1 MADQDSWFISG
12 ICELL
17 MKGIT
22 PTVFMRTSLD
32 IKSIKSVIRDFW
44 SGLYRRWYV
53 LAHDG
58 IMVAAA
64 WFIAYWFRS
73 NLHPIPEIFLH
84 QAVALLPL
92 VIGVHVITLMSF
104 GVHRGLWRFI
114 SLADLVRLLQSVL
127 VGTTLVSLILLFGYR
142 LQYIPR
148 SILVLHG
155 IFLGLLLGLP
165 RVLYRLIKDHH
176 IASREQKKV
185 LIVGAGQAGEML
197 VRDMLRA
204 SPRQY
209 EPMAFI
215 DDDPHKLGKE
225 IHCIR
230 VMGGASMIA
239 ELTTRWEIDLVMI
252 AMPSATSS
260 EMQRIVG
267 ICNRCDVVFRT
278 LPLLQE
284 IVSGQA
290 TTSDVRDVRIE
301 DLLGREQVQ
310 LDWSS
315 ICAGLA
321 KKRVLVT
328 GGGGSIGSELCR
340 QLARLEPAELVIV
353 DHSEYNL
360 YRIEYELR
368 NSGSAIHCHV
378 HLADINDSI
387 VMQDLFRKYRP
398 QVVFHAAA
406 YKHVPLLEH
415 QVRQAVRNN
424 ILGTRVVAD
433 LATAEGAE
441 TFILISTDKAVQ
453 PSSVMGKTKRAAEL
467 YLQLLTQQ
475 QNEAHQKNSP
485 QFSTTRFIT
494 VRFGNVLGSA
504 GSVVPLFAR
513 QIKQG
518 GPVTVTHPDV
528 ERYFMTIRE
537 ACQLILQVSTMGDGG
552 EVFVLEM
559 GSPVNVHF
567 LARQMIRL
575 SGKVPDKDIPIV
587 FTGLREGEK
596 MTETLFQDN
605 EFLDKTENEKI
616 YRARSQPLNNPS
628 RLHQLEL
635 VIKAGDDESQHL
647 TELLDQLVFEMDPA
661 QLDLNP
667 DDRMT
672 KHG

>member
-1 MADQDSWFISG
+1 MRNF
-12 ICELL
+12 
-17 MKGIT
+17 K
-22 PTVFMRTSLD
+22 TVTFVLKDFFFSLQ
-32 IKSIKSVIRDFW
+32 
-44 SGLYRRWYV
+44 RRWVV
-53 LAHDG
+53 LVHDG
-58 IMVAAA
+58 LMIAAA
-64 WFIAYWFRS
+64 WYIAYWFRY
-73 NLHPIPEIFLH
+73 NLYPIPEIFMH
-84 QAVALLPL
+84 QAAALLPL
-92 VIGVHVITLMSF
+92 VVGVHLLMLLFF

-114 SLADLVRLLQSVL
+114 SLADLVRLLQSVV
-127 VGTTLVSLILLFGYR
+127 VGTVLVSLILLFVYR
-142 LQYIPR
+142 LQYVPR

-165 RVLYRLIKDHH
+165 RVLYRLVKDHH
-176 IASREQKKV
+176 IASRDQKKV
-185 LIVGAGQAGEML
+185 LVVGAGQAGEML

-209 EPMAFI
+209 EPMAFV
-215 DDDPHKLGKE
+215 DDDPQKLGKE

-239 ELTTRWEIDLVMI
+239 ELTARWEIDLVMI
-252 AMPSATSS
+252 AMPSATSVQ
-260 EMQRIVG
+260 MQRIVG
-267 ICNRCDVVFRT
+267 LCNHCGVVFRT

-284 IVSGQA
+284 IVSGKA
-290 TTSDVRDVRIE
+290 TSSDIREVRIE

-310 LDWSS
+310 LDWSA
-315 ICAGLA
+315 ICEGLA
-321 KKRVLVT
+321 HKRILVT

-340 QLARLEPAELVIV
+340 QLARLEPEELVIV
-353 DHSEYNL
+353 DSSEYNL
-360 YRIEYELR
+360 YRIEYELCQHQ
-368 NSGSAIHCHV
+368 SMPCHV
-378 HLADINDSI
+378 HLFDINDATAL
-387 VMQDLFRKYRP
+387 QQLFSSHPP

-424 ILGTRVVAD
+424 VLGTCAVAD
-433 LATAEGAE
+433 LAKRYHAE
-441 TFILISTDKAVQ
+441 TFVLISSDKAVQ

-467 YLQLLTQQ
+467 YLQTQVQ
-475 QNEAHQKNSP
+475 Q
-485 QFSTTRFIT
+485 STTRFLT

-537 ACQLILQVSTMGDGG
+537 ACQLILQVSTMGEGG

-559 GSPVNVHF
+559 GDPVNVLY

-575 SGKVPDKDIPIV
+575 SGKVPDKDINIV

-605 EFLDKTENEKI
+605 EFLNKTENEKI
-616 YRARSQPLNNPS
+616 YRARSQEAN
-628 RLHQLEL
+628 HQLIKDRLDQLIVAYHNTPEL
-635 VIKAGDDESQHL
+635 L
-647 TELLDQLVFEMDPA
+647 TGLLDQLVSGMDVVDA
-661 QLDLNP
+661 GLGSDL
-667 DDRMT
+667 RVR

>member
-1 MADQDSWFISG
+1 
-12 ICELL
+12 
-17 MKGIT
+17 
-22 PTVFMRTSLD
+22 MRTFKTVNLPIKDFFSSL
-32 IKSIKSVIRDFW
+32 R
-44 SGLYRRWYV
+44 RRWYV

-58 IMVAAA
+58 LMIAAA
-64 WFIAYWFRS
+64 WLIAYWFRY
-73 NLHPIPEIFLH
+73 NLYPIPEIFLH
-84 QAVALLPL
+84 QATALLPL
-92 VIGVHVITLMSF
+92 VVGVHLLTLLFF

-114 SLADLVRLLQSVL
+114 SLSDLVRLLQSV
-127 VGTTLVSLILLFGYR
+127 VMGTVLVSLILLFVYR
-142 LQYIPR
+142 LQYVPR

-165 RVLYRLIKDHH
+165 RVLYRLVKDRH
-176 IASREQKKV
+176 IASRDQKKV

-239 ELTTRWEIDLVMI
+239 ELTARWEIDLVMI

-260 EMQRIVG
+260 QMQRIVG
-267 ICNRCDVVFRT
+267 LCNHCGVVFRT

-284 IVSGQA
+284 IVSGKA
-290 TTSDVRDVRIE
+290 TSSDIRDVRIE

-315 ICAGLA
+315 ICEGLA
-321 KKRVLVT
+321 QKRILVT

-340 QLARLEPAELVIV
+340 QLARLEPSELVIV
-353 DHSEYNL
+353 DSSEYNL

-368 NSGSAIHCHV
+368 QYESLQCRA
-378 HLADINDSI
+378 HLIDINDRTA
-387 VMQDLFRKYRP
+387 MRQLFGQQRP

-406 YKHVPLLEH
+406 YKHVPLLEQ

-424 ILGTRVVAD
+424 ILGTREVAD
-433 LATAEGAE
+433 LAAAYGAE

-467 YLQLLTQQ
+467 YLQIQAQ
-475 QNEAHQKNSP
+475 RSI
-485 QFSTTRFIT
+485 TRFVT

-537 ACQLILQVSTMGDGG
+537 ACQLILQVSTMGKGG

-559 GSPVNVHF
+559 GEPVNIHF

-575 SGKVPDKDIPIV
+575 SGKVPEKDITIT

-616 YRARSQPLNNPS
+616 YRARCQNARNQTIHDRFEQVISACDREPQRLIALLDLLVSEMDPQPLN
-628 RLHQLEL
+628 LEP
-635 VIKAGDDESQHL
+635 KA
-647 TELLDQLVFEMDPA
+647 
-661 QLDLNP
+661 
-667 DDRMT
+667 RMI

>member
-1 MADQDSWFISG
+1 VRNF
-12 ICELL
+12 
-17 MKGIT
+17 K
-22 PTVFMRTSLD
+22 TVTFVLKDFFFSLQ
-32 IKSIKSVIRDFW
+32 
-44 SGLYRRWYV
+44 RRWVV
-53 LAHDG
+53 LVHDG
-58 IMVAAA
+58 LMIAAA
-64 WFIAYWFRS
+64 WYIAYWFRY
-73 NLHPIPEIFLH
+73 NLYPIPEIFMH
-84 QAVALLPL
+84 QAAALLPL
-92 VIGVHVITLMSF
+92 VVGVHLLMLLFF

-114 SLADLVRLLQSVL
+114 SLADLVRLLQSVV
-127 VGTTLVSLILLFGYR
+127 VGTVLVSLILLFVYR
-142 LQYIPR
+142 LQYVPR

-165 RVLYRLIKDHH
+165 RVLYRLVKDHH
-176 IASREQKKV
+176 IASRDQKKV
-185 LIVGAGQAGEML
+185 LVVGAGQAGEML
-197 VRDMLRA
+197 VRDMLRD

-209 EPMAFI
+209 EPMAFV
-215 DDDPHKLGKE
+215 DDDPQKLGKE

-239 ELTTRWEIDLVMI
+239 ELTARWEIDLVMI
-252 AMPSATSS
+252 AMPSATSVQ
-260 EMQRIVG
+260 MQRIVG
-267 ICNRCDVVFRT
+267 LCNHCGVVFRT

-284 IVSGQA
+284 IVSGKA
-290 TTSDVRDVRIE
+290 TSSDIREVRIE

-310 LDWSS
+310 LDWSA
-315 ICAGLA
+315 ICEGLA
-321 KKRVLVT
+321 HKRILVT

-340 QLARLEPAELVIV
+340 QLARLEPEELVIV
-353 DHSEYNL
+353 DSSEYNL
-360 YRIEYELR
+360 YRIEYELCQHQ
-368 NSGSAIHCHV
+368 SMPCHV
-378 HLADINDSI
+378 HLFDINDATAL
-387 VMQDLFRKYRP
+387 QQLFSSHPP

-424 ILGTRVVAD
+424 VLGTCAVAD
-433 LATAEGAE
+433 LAIRYHAE
-441 TFILISTDKAVQ
+441 TFVLISSDKAVQ

-467 YLQLLTQQ
+467 YLQTQVQ
-475 QNEAHQKNSP
+475 Q
-485 QFSTTRFIT
+485 STTRFLT

-537 ACQLILQVSTMGDGG
+537 ACQLILQVSTMGEGG

-559 GSPVNVHF
+559 GDPVNVLY

-575 SGKVPDKDIPIV
+575 SGKVPDKDINIV

-605 EFLDKTENEKI
+605 EFLNKTENEKI
-616 YRARSQPLNNPS
+616 YRARSQEAN
-628 RLHQLEL
+628 HQLIKDRLDQLIVAYHNTPEL
-635 VIKAGDDESQHL
+635 L
-647 TELLDQLVFEMDPA
+647 TELLDQLVSGMDVVDA
-661 QLDLNP
+661 GLGSDL
-667 DDRMT
+667 RVR